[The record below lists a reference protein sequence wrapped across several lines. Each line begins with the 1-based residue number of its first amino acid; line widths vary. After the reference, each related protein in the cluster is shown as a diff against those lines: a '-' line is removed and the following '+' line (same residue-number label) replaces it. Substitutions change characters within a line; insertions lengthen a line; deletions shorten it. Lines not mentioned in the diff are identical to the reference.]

1 MALVLRI
8 WIRSRVCSSAEIFL
22 NHRLNRRPVF
32 ILHRFNRC
40 LSLRGTVSASP
51 LEQPPTFTPMATGA
65 SDAWRMNRRF
75 SIDSTGATVWSFGPC
90 SVSGP
95 YSCRCTDAHRMF
107 RCPSNG
113 SSGALLTTVFLSFR
127 SGQHYTGVYTDASF
141 SAPSELPVLRVGG
154 PARFVFT

>member
-32 ILHRFNRC
+32 IHHRFNRC
-40 LSLRGTVSASP
+40 LSLRGSVSASP
-51 LEQPPTFTPMATGA
+51 LEQSPPVTSMATGA
-65 SDAWRMNRRF
+65 SDGWRMNRRL
-75 SIDSTGATVWSFGPC
+75 SIGSTGATVWSFGPC

-113 SSGALLTTVFLSFR
+113 SSGALLTTFSSQIR
-127 SGQHYTGVYTDASF
+127 SGQSYTGDYTDGLF
-141 SAPSELPVLRVGG
+141 SKPSDLPVLRVGG
-154 PARFVFT
+154 PARYVFT